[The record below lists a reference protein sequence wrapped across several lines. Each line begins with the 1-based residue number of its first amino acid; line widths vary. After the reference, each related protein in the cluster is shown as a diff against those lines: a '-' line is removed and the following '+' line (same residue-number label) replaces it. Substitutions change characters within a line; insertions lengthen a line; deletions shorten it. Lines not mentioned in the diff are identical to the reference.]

1 MVRGW
6 LSPPP
11 FLPYFFGSNL
21 METTLKDITLRRE
34 IEEILSPH
42 FREGFIDTVF
52 KHMKGN
58 DEDDY
63 DHKYLRDSLKV
74 AEALIHNEAT
84 QFTEHDKSVVYA
96 IVALFETGHPLTS
109 LYPYDASPGVA
120 WMFLRLYAHSSFSKE
135 ELRFITQ
142 SCKPLNPQSL
152 RPSSR
157 TRLQLVVHNTKRL
170 TDVVSQNY
178 QKIYDEFLERHY
190 RGTSLAE
197 VQKLF
202 MDYYGP
208 TGNLWET
215 ISDSAKGVFA
225 SEISL
230 FKRKV
235 KSVIGNH

>member
-1 MVRGW
+1 
-6 LSPPP
+6 
-11 FLPYFFGSNL
+11 
-21 METTLKDITLRRE
+21 MENTLRDMTLCRE
-34 IEEILSPH
+34 IHEILSPY
-42 FREGFIDTVF
+42 FREGFINVVIQ
-52 KHMKGN
+52 HMRSN

-74 AEALIHNEAT
+74 AEALINNEAT
-84 QFTEHDKSVVYA
+84 QFSEHDKSLVYA

-120 WMFLRLYAHSSFSKE
+120 WMFLRLHAHQVFSKE
-135 ELRFITQ
+135 EQRFITQ

-152 RPSSR
+152 RPSFR

-170 TDVVSQNY
+170 TDVVNQNY
-178 QKIYDEFLERHY
+178 QKVYDEFLERHY
-190 RGTSLAE
+190 RGTSLEE
-197 VQKLF
+197 VQNLF

-230 FKRKV
+230 FKRKI
-235 KSVIGNH
+235 KSVLGSHSS